1 MKKFL
6 RKFVLRIQKSS
17 KTPCCSGDGVQT
29 GDSYTYSLKKEG
41 LREIDYN
48 MSMVLYTNLFSEVS
62 SDYSLL
68 FGSLLQNATAILFQ
82 NATKVYYKM
91 LEIFCYK
98 MWQFY
103 YKCDNF
109 ITKWVGTM
117 PIKLL
122 KKQKH
127 LSRGVL
133 RKRYSGN
140 MQQIYKR
147 TKFAPYFQKTFS

>member
-1 MKKFL
+1 MF
-6 RKFVLRIQKSS
+6 SGS
-17 KTPCCSGDGVQT
+17 KNQAKLHAALEMAFRQETVIHIPF
-29 GDSYTYSLKKEG
+29 KKEG

-62 SDYSLL
+62 SDYSFL

-109 ITKWVGTM
+109 ITKWVDTV

>member
-1 MKKFL
+1 MF
-6 RKFVLRIQKSS
+6 SGS
-17 KTPCCSGDGVQT
+17 KNQAKLHAALEMAFRQETVIHIPF
-29 GDSYTYSLKKEG
+29 KKEG

-62 SDYSLL
+62 SDYSFL

-103 YKCDNF
+103 YK
-109 ITKWVGTM
+109 
-117 PIKLL
+117 LR
-122 KKQKH
+122 H
-127 LSRGVL
+127 LL
-133 RKRYSGN
+133 RKCHNFLTKCDSYYKMRHHIWYDMIYLFNFATKTAAHILWKN
-140 MQQIYKR
+140 M
-147 TKFAPYFQKTFS
+147 TN